1 MKKQHLAMLLA
12 VVCLPLVFT
21 ACSETSAPVD
31 NTPTTVAYAEAPDA
45 GTPIEGSY
53 IVVFRDQ
60 SSLNKNMSWD
70 AAKAQTR
77 ELAEVVMG
85 EQDIPADRVHHI
97 YSRALVGYSAKISAE
112 QAELLRQDKRVAYVE
127 QDHVVSITRG
137 GPPSSGGPVPETTPW
152 GITRVGGAVN
162 YTGSHKAWILDSGID
177 LDNADLN
184 VDLANSVNFIDPL
197 VSADDDNGHGTHVA
211 GTVAAI
217 DNDIDVV
224 GVAAGATVVA
234 VKVLDRR
241 GSGSTTGVI
250 AGIDYVA
257 ANGTAGDVANM
268 SLSGGAYQALDDAV
282 INASNNGIHFA
293 LAAGNDSSDANLYSP
308 ARANGPYIYTVSAG
322 DINDNWA
329 YFSNYGNPPVDY
341 NAPGY
346 NIVSLKPGGGTAS
359 MSGTSMASPH
369 VCGLL
374 LSTGGNI
381 SFDGYINGDP
391 DGNADPIAHR

>member
-1 MKKQHLAMLLA
+1 MKKRLLASLIA
-12 VVCLPLVFT
+12 VVCLSLLLS
-21 ACSETSAPVD
+21 ACSETTAPVGEKAATID
-31 NTPTTVAYAEAPDA
+31 AAPLA

-53 IVVFRDQ
+53 IVVFKDQ
-60 SSLNKNMSWD
+60 SSLAQKSGD
-70 AAKAQTR
+70 LAKAQNR
-77 ELAEVVMG
+77 QMAYSVMD
-85 EQDIPADRVHHI
+85 EQGVAVDRVDNI
-97 YSRALVGYSAKISAE
+97 YSRALAGYSAKITAE
-112 QAELLRQDKRVAYVE
+112 QAELLRQDPRVAYVE
-127 QDHVVSITRG
+127 QDQVVSITRG
-137 GPPSSGGPVPETTPW
+137 GPPVSGGPVPETTPW

-162 YTGSHKAWILDSGID
+162 YTGSHKAWILDTGVD
-177 LDNADLN
+177 LDNLDLN
-184 VDLANSVNFIDPL
+184 VDVANSYNFIDPL

-282 INASNNGIHFA
+282 INASNNGIYFA
-293 LAAGNDSSDANLYSP
+293 LAAGNESDDANLYSP
-308 ARANGPYIYTVSAG
+308 ARANGTYIYTVSAG

-346 NIVSLKPGGGTAS
+346 NIVSLKPGGGVAT

-381 SFDGYINGDP
+381 HGDGYINGDP
-391 DGNADPIAHR
+391 DGTPDPIAHR